1 MKKILLIIL
10 LTVSTNVFSD
20 SEGFYNGENLI
31 NDMKSDDL
39 YANAFAS
46 GFIHGVNDDSREICF
61 YEVVTRNQVTQI
73 IKNFLEKH
81 PEYWKY
87 TASSLVITA
96 VKEIYPCK
104 K

>member
-1 MKKILLIIL
+1 MKKLILFIL

-20 SEGFYNGENLI
+20 SGGFYNGENLI
-31 NDMKSDDL
+31 NNIKSDDL

-46 GFIHGVNDDSREICF
+46 GFILGVNDASREICVD
-61 YEVVTRNQVTQI
+61 EGVTRNQATQI

-96 VKEIYPCK
+96 VKEIYPCNK
-104 K
+104 